1 MKDYFSIFGEIRKN
15 NKNYNGEVYLEKNEN
30 KGIIYSDDK
39 HKLSLNSNGR
49 FEEDSVLE
57 KNERFILLVDG
68 VLLNYA
74 ELKTKNKVDTYLE
87 LCCAMY
93 NKKGL
98 EFFKEF
104 KGNFSGYFYDIELE
118 TGVLFTNQYGDKR
131 VYYYED
137 EEMIVFGSRVQD
149 VANYIS
155 SKNIE
160 LKLDL
165 GGAYSLLTYGFM
177 YHNLTLV
184 RDIRKLLAG
193 HCLKIL
199 PDSKIVTNSYYELPS
214 ELSLNIDIDTATKEL
229 HQLFMQAT
237 QLQLN
242 KNIEYGFQDWCPLS
256 AGLDSRITT
265 FAVSEIN
272 NKQQK
277 DVYNMTYSE
286 SGELDQAIPTK
297 ISKDIKSHFLFKAQ
311 DNGLFLK
318 NIDYSTTVSDGV
330 QFYVWPAQLLDYL
343 SLINYSEFG
352 LVHTG
357 VLGDAIVGGSFLD
370 QTERTYYE
378 FGDGAYSLKLINK
391 AREAIEQ
398 TNYPNREIGMMMN
411 RGYNGATLGYSTA
424 FQMTT
429 EAFSPFMD
437 VDFLNYCLK
446 LPYEYRKGYKIYFKW
461 IREYFPKACKYK
473 YNGLKIPKNTNLT
486 INWKKRR
493 WPIGMIPSL
502 LSIKFKTLT
511 KKTKGMNPFD
521 LWYKTNMDI
530 KESINSYFEE
540 NIDLLRHYGDLFDDT
555 RYLFLEGNTL
565 EKTLTLSLLASV
577 KFLLC

>member
-74 ELKTKNKVDTYLE
+74 ELKTQNKVDTYLE

-137 EEMIVFGSRVQD
+137 EEMIIFGSRVQD
-149 VANYIS
+149 IADYIS

-199 PDSKIVTNSYYELPS
+199 PNSKIVTSSYYELPS
-214 ELSLNIDIDTATKEL
+214 ESSLKIDIDTATKEL

-286 SGELDQAIPTK
+286 SGELDQTIPTK

-502 LSIKFKTLT
+502 LSIKFKALT
-511 KKTKGMNPFD
+511 QKTKGMNPFD

-530 KESINSYFEE
+530 KDSINSYFEE